1 MTLGAAILIVLQIV
15 DLDIVVVGGIM
26 AWGGGIL
33 FWREGKSN
41 DTSNIPSSYIVY

>member
-1 MTLGAAILIVLQIV
+1 MVLGAAISIMLRVV

-33 FWREGKSN
+33 FWREGKRN
-41 DTSNIPSSYIVY
+41 NTSNMNSSYVVY